1 MKLKPIEHGIKSM
14 QLACGKI
21 ADLNDDGMTYTCR
34 HCRAIIGS
42 KDEPIDCKSK
52 REKAEPLKGD
62 WWMFADEGTDD
73 QKN

>member
-1 MKLKPIEHGIKSM
+1 MKLKPIEHGIKTL
-14 QLACGKI
+14 QLACGKY
-21 ADLNDDGMTYTCR
+21 AELNDDGMSYTCH

-42 KDEPIDCKSK
+42 KDEPSDCKSK

-62 WWMFADEGTDD
+62 WWMFADEGNDD

>member
-14 QLACGKI
+14 QLPCGKI
-21 ADLNDDGMTYTCR
+21 ADLNDDLSYSCR
-34 HCRAIIGS
+34 HCRAVIGS
-42 KDEPIDCKSK
+42 TDEPSDCKSK

-62 WWMFADEGTDD
+62 WWMFADEENDD